1 MESMG
6 PETERHLRALEAAYE
21 RERQQRDLLE
31 KKYARLKRRYV
42 RLERTHA
49 RMLLESHGEQPEPET
64 QSREEEEEKEDG
76 EEGWRRHRDRLRLL
90 RSSPRHRRHLDFL
103 LPGADSER
111 HTPLSTPPRHE
122 HHPSPYPTHS
132 TTSRS
137 SPLPTPSATLR
148 SGGAPTHTHTR
159 PRPRL
164 RLQQSPERT
173 AARAYGY
180 ELDQQL
186 ESREYA
192 PGRYEWTSDRSP
204 APSVPSPPVSTALLS
219 PSPSPAPRLNT
230 QSDDEASVALARY
243 LQQQEN
249 IAAYE
254 EYEARL
260 RETAEREYDQRLLL
274 SSASAMSD
282 VMGGQRQ
289 VDPDNMTYEE
299 LLQLGEEVGDVK
311 KERWRQVAV
320 HVLSRLPT
328 HRWTRDHGEDIA
340 YVFFYSSSLRLRLTA
355 VVSTNERVRDGRLR
369 TCSCIICQYNFV
381 PNDRALTLPCAH
393 VFHEGT

>member
-1 MESMG
+1 MEPMG

-49 RMLLESHGEQPEPET
+49 RMLLESHGVR
-64 QSREEEEEKEDG
+64 SREEEEEEKEDG
-76 EEGWRRHRDRLRLL
+76 EGGWRRHRDRLRLL
-90 RSSPRHRRHLDFL
+90 RFSPRHRRHLDFM
-103 LPGADSER
+103 PPSTNSER

-122 HHPSPYPTHS
+122 HHPSPYSTHS

-137 SPLPTPSATLR
+137 SPLPAPSTTLR
-148 SGGAPTHTHTR
+148 SGGAHSHTR
-159 PRPRL
+159 PRPRI
-164 RLQQSPERT
+164 RLQHSPERT

-180 ELDQQL
+180 ELDQQQG
-186 ESREYA
+186 SQEYA
-192 PGRYEWTSDRSP
+192 PGRYGWTSDRSTV
-204 APSVPSPPVSTALLS
+204 PSMPSPPVSTALLS
-219 PSPSPAPRLNT
+219 PSPSPSPAPRLT
-230 QSDDEASVALARY
+230 AQSDDEASVALARY

-282 VMGGQRQ
+282 AMGGQRQ

-328 HRWTRDHGEDIA
+328 HRWTRDHGEDIS
-340 YVFFYSSSLRLRLTA
+340 YVLFYSSS
-355 VVSTNERVRDGRLR
+355 
-369 TCSCIICQYNFV
+369 CV
-381 PNDRALTLPCAH
+381 PGMDCH
-393 VFHEGT
+393 